1 MPTNPNLDLMR
12 IFDFTAADLEAN
24 RAGHITE
31 HQVQHLSETV
41 KKKRSFLIFAA
52 IALPAWPFLIVG
64 MSSICNIS
72 PPITFPPVPLLLML
86 LSIPVLILFVIYDHD
101 QKLASDVKAGTA
113 YYEQGT
119 IKRWSTKDGVT
130 IKIANLRLDIE
141 QSQDGDLKTHL
152 KKVPKGTQF
161 RVYYVPVSKKTVSIE
176 VVEE

>member
-1 MPTNPNLDLMR
+1 MT
-12 IFDFTAADLEAN
+12 
-24 RAGHITE
+24 
-31 HQVQHLSETV
+31 
-41 KKKRSFLIFAA
+41 
-52 IALPAWPFLIVG
+52 
-64 MSSICNIS
+64 IS
-72 PPITFPPVPLLLML
+72 TRTI
-86 LSIPVLILFVIYDHD
+86 
-101 QKLASDVKAGTA
+101 G